1 MEDLSASQLSR
12 SQSSRRSLHR
22 RTPSLSQYQTTPITK
37 HYDIN
42 DQILLAF
49 ESSYEQKVYQV
60 AYALG
65 LQFVETALLEIPKHG
80 YFYSRR
86 HERER
91 MQSALDA
98 VRVSRL
104 LLEMQENEKD
114 KLDLDDSDRKRVDSL
129 NALALGQVEEASNDQ
144 TYESHRA
151 KTEKELR
158 DSQDDQKEWVV
169 CEPLLVCTDSLAD
182 LMLSSYSG
190 AKIAPSEEAKPV
202 AANKTDHTK
211 THHKRGKILRESLT
225 IQDVAVEPEV
235 TTVSKPPPLHSPG
248 ASRMSSDTFGRAR
261 TAPAWVPDQWK
272 PAISSGSMTSS
283 DSFRSVPQ
291 PPPLVSAPGLNEP
304 LSSRQQHS
312 SMMDTATMPYDEYT
326 SLSRKIS
333 SEDQL
338 ERALYLS
345 GLEVSSKDWGDDQD
359 GRVPPPDDSEMLA
372 SSRLELKFYSEFF
385 REDFE
390 ALCKSG
396 RIRVS
401 FVETYQG
408 RLPESTNGC
417 TVIAPLLCIHHLLDH
432 QMPDPGLP
440 DAIIQQVIDEE
451 TPAILTELRR
461 ELGLSDQAFLIPS
474 DAHDSL
480 IKNGQL
486 SQQQFVTVVG
496 GNILDDKHL
505 LAFLD
510 VLRDDGGK
518 HRKLGATLFFHEHV
532 VAILKVRRGKK
543 ECWYD
548 LIDGLP
554 LKKTLVR
561 SEESDVEF
569 HHRLGLTES
578 KKEISDAF
586 LPMTA
591 RLRCLDWEALMAC
604 LRWYACSKFS
614 DENISYIDQY
624 AWDEASCD
632 FDPRVFQG
640 FVWSEAPLD

>member
-1 MEDLSASQLSR
+1 MENASAFQLTR

-22 RTPSLSQYQTTPITK
+22 RAPSLSHYQTTSITK

-91 MQSALDA
+91 MQSALNA

-104 LLEMQENEKD
+104 LQDIQEKEKD
-114 KLDLDDSDRKRVDSL
+114 KLALDDSDRKRVDTL
-129 NALALGQVEEASNDQ
+129 QALALEQVEEASNDQ

-151 KTEKELR
+151 ETEKELR
-158 DSQDDQKEWVV
+158 SSQNEQREWIV
-169 CEPLLVCTDSLAD
+169 CEPLLVCADSLANI
-182 LMLSSYSG
+182 MCSYPTKG
-190 AKIAPSEEAKPV
+190 EAAPSEAKEVP
-202 AANKTDHTK
+202 KTEDSK
-211 THHKRGKILRESLT
+211 SRKQENAFRESLT
-225 IQDVAVEPEV
+225 IQDIAVKPEV
-235 TTVSKPPPLHSPG
+235 TTVSKPSVLSPG
-248 ASRMSSDTFGRAR
+248 QISPSAYERAR
-261 TAPAWVPDQWK
+261 TAPAWVPDQWN
-272 PAISSGSMTSS
+272 PRLSSGSMSS
-283 DSFRSVPQ
+283 SSFRSIPQ
-291 PPPLVSAPGLNEP
+291 PPPLVCAQGLRDPTLLE
-304 LSSRQQHS
+304 QQQDQYS
-312 SMMDTATMPYDEYT
+312 MMMDTERPYDEYT
-326 SLSRKIS
+326 ALSRKIS

-345 GLEVSSKDWGDDQD
+345 GLEVSSKDWMEDEED
-359 GRVPPPDDSEMLA
+359 RVPPPEDSE
-372 SSRLELKFYSEFF
+372 SPTTPRLELKFYSEFY

-390 ALCKSG
+390 ALCTAG

-401 FVETYQG
+401 FINTYQG

-432 QMPDPGLP
+432 QIPDPGVP
-440 DAIIQQVIDEE
+440 DAVIQRVIDEE

-461 ELGLSDQAFLIPS
+461 DLGLSSQAFLIPS

-496 GNILDDKHL
+496 GNILDDGHVS
-505 LAFLD
+505 AFLE
-510 VLRDDGGK
+510 VLRDESGT
-518 HRKLGATLFFHEHV
+518 HRKLAATLFFHEHV
-532 VAILKVRRGKK
+532 VAILQVRQGKK

-561 SEESDVEF
+561 SEESDEDF
-569 HHRLGLTES
+569 HYRLGLTES
-578 KKEISDAF
+578 KEEISEAF

-591 RLRCLDWEALMAC
+591 RLRCLDWEGLMAC

-614 DENISYIDQY
+614 EENISYIDQY
-624 AWDEASCD
+624 VWDEASCD

-640 FVWSEAPLD
+640 FVWSEAPQD